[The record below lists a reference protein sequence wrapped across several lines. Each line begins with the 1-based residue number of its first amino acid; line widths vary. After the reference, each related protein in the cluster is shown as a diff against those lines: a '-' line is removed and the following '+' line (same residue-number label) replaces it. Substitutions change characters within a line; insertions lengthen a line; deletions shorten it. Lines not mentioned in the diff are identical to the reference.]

1 MCLGIRD
8 LLAKSAVWHYFH
20 RPQDVV
26 SAILDEWCSP
36 MNLRPAT
43 SEDLKTIISWIKDET
58 ACRTWAGPVVRF
70 PLNPEGLAHD
80 IEFEPGNSYCLMEDE
95 SIFAFGQ
102 LIKKSPKRLHMARVI
117 VAPRKRASGLGGQ
130 WCRELMALA
139 RKKGCK
145 TITLN
150 VYRDNTAA
158 CRIYISNGFMEVA
171 EKSTQEL
178 CHMIIRCGSPNNS

>member
-1 MCLGIRD
+1 M
-8 LLAKSAVWHYFH
+8 
-20 RPQDVV
+20 
-26 SAILDEWCSP
+26 
-36 MNLRPAT
+36 
-43 SEDLKTIISWIKDET
+43 
-58 ACRTWAGPVVRF
+58 VRF

-102 LIKKSPKRLHMARVI
+102 LIRKSPKRLHMARVI

-139 RKKGCK
+139 RKKGCE

-171 EKSTQEL
+171 EKSTQDL